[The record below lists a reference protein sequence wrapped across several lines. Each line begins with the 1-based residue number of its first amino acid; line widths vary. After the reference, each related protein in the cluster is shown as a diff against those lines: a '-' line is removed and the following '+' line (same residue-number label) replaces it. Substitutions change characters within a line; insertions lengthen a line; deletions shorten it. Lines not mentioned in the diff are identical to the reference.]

1 MYRKKNQ
8 KHPTVVPL
16 RRGAGDPRTTLAFC
30 VISFDILRRV
40 CSHIYCEYSTP
51 SWQDQMGVWVELTI
65 QKPWFPLDTRGRRGA
80 RRAWNAAPRRLNP
93 QVSVLRKEESPGR
106 PRHCNSNVA
115 DLCTHF

>member
-16 RRGAGDPRTTLAFC
+16 RRGAGDPRITLAFC

-51 SWQDQMGVWVELTI
+51 SRQDQTGVWVELTI
-65 QKPWFPLDTRGRRGA
+65 QSAGFLWTQEAEDELAG
-80 RRAWNAAPRRLNP
+80 
-93 QVSVLRKEESPGR
+93 PGTL
-106 PRHCNSNVA
+106 HQGG
-115 DLCTHF
+115 